1 MKKRIVYFSL
11 TFLCFIACYIIV
23 KLFNEN
29 RFIRGFTGDIIVIL
43 LIYFFI
49 KLFHDFNSFKLAIFT
64 LSVAFSTEI
73 LQYFKLA
80 ALLGLEHSKIAQLI
94 LGSVFDPYDLL
105 AYTIGAVIVYF
116 IDTKIVK
123 SLF

>member
-1 MKKRIVYFSL
+1 L
-11 TFLCFIACYIIV
+11 
-23 KLFNEN
+23 
-29 RFIRGFTGDIIVIL
+29 
-43 LIYFFI
+43 
-49 KLFHDFNSFKLAIFT
+49 KLAIFT

-80 ALLGLEHSKIAQLI
+80 TLIGLEHSKIAQLI